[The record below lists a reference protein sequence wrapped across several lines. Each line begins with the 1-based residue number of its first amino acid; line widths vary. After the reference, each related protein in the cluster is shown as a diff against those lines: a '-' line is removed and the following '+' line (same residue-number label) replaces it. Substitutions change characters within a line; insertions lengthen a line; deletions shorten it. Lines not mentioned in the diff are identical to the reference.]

1 MPDLTVNVFYVNTF
15 TFVTFFAIF
24 RKVDQNYYSFCFI
37 FHKIDF
43 EYFFMANA
51 FLIDPLTYKQ

>member
-24 RKVDQNYYSFCFI
+24 RKVIQNYYSFCSI
-37 FHKIDF
+37 FHNTDF
-43 EYFFMANA
+43 EYFFMAKA